1 VWIALG
7 GRTSPAVHTMNS
19 THQFHRL
26 ENSFTRQR
34 IGERAGDGALRRLIA
49 REVIDR
55 FTRLGGPP
63 VVFVETTAPAL
74 RQGMAYP
81 LAPLHPECGAV
92 ADRSRCRQSWPRHW
106 ETLRQSREPIWHRCV
121 NQRFCATVPL
131 CCDGQCLAVMRLVCR
146 NAITELDFLKHVEM
160 LNVLVQ
166 GFAATH
172 QDELARLVHPPATS
186 AGGNGSRLADGS
198 TGPVQPHLHPQVAR
212 ALAYIDEHLSD
223 CGLTV
228 RRVACEVGSNCDYLA
243 HLFAEQVGERMSR
256 FIARRRVHLA
266 QRMLA
271 TTTWQVK
278 RIAWESGFANAN
290 WFSHVFRV
298 YARCTPSAYRHA
310 NRRP

>member
-1 VWIALG
+1 
-7 GRTSPAVHTMNS
+7 
-19 THQFHRL
+19 
-26 ENSFTRQR
+26 
-34 IGERAGDGALRRLIA
+34 
-49 REVIDR
+49 
-55 FTRLGGPP
+55 
-63 VVFVETTAPAL
+63 
-74 RQGMAYP
+74 
-81 LAPLHPECGAV
+81 
-92 ADRSRCRQSWPRHW
+92 
-106 ETLRQSREPIWHRCV
+106 
-121 NQRFCATVPL
+121 
-131 CCDGQCLAVMRLVCR
+131 
-146 NAITELDFLKHVEM
+146 
-160 LNVLVQ
+160 
-166 GFAATH
+166 
-172 QDELARLVHPPATS
+172 
-186 AGGNGSRLADGS
+186 
-198 TGPVQPHLHPQVAR
+198 
-212 ALAYIDEHLSD
+212 LAYIDEHLSD

>member
-1 VWIALG
+1 MQTCAKPGNRVYYRGAGVWIALG

-186 AGGNGSRLADGS
+186 AGA
-198 TGPVQPHLHPQVAR
+198 TAR
-212 ALAYIDEHLSD
+212 DSPM
-223 CGLTV
+223 V
-228 RRVACEVGSNCDYLA
+228 RRVQCSLIC
-243 HLFAEQVGERMSR
+243 
-256 FIARRRVHLA
+256 IRRWRGPWRTSTNIYPTA
-266 QRMLA
+266 
-271 TTTWQVK
+271 
-278 RIAWESGFANAN
+278 G
-290 WFSHVFRV
+290 
-298 YARCTPSAYRHA
+298 
-310 NRRP
+310 